1 MVLLISKTRTEELN
15 YDARISHNMIEP
27 RFINKNIDAVSDFEV
42 ILKQAIDLV
51 QRLTG
56 HLWTDYNI
64 HDPGITL
71 LEQLC
76 FALTDL
82 HYKTTLSTEDILTNT
97 RGLINRNQHA
107 FFEKEHI
114 LTCNPVTVNDFRK
127 VILDKVKEINNIMFN
142 PVLSV
147 HSNHYIKGLYRIVVR
162 ANETITNQFVTDK
175 EAEEEFKEKIRKL
188 TLSKRN
194 ICEDIMGD
202 IIILKCQKITIHAN
216 INIKY
221 TSVPEEIL
229 LRIYNKIE
237 SILNPKIRFYSKS
250 ELLDMGYTTE
260 QIYNGPLLE
269 NGVLLEKELKPIATE
284 IDPIDVTNA
293 ITILDGVSY
302 IQNLTIEDTD
312 DFDVVDTE
320 VAEKGKVEKKD
331 SFPFKLR
338 KDHFAYL
345 EKDTFLKNVKLY
357 SDDYRIPINEALF
370 LELYEHREPLKTQ
383 VRKEY
388 ANKKQA
394 RNIKA
399 GTYKDV
405 GTYYSIQNYF
415 PAIYGLGPNGLS
427 KSETK
432 ERKAV
437 AKQLKA
443 YLLFFE
449 QILANYSAQLANLGN
464 LYSTDLSSSNQKS
477 YYIQD
482 LYNVPD
488 IRDILKEYNQNGD
501 NRASFVDEM
510 KWEKFQ
516 SDEDNGYMKALLK
529 AVETPE
535 IYTDRKNR
543 ILDHLLGRFNRKL
556 SIYPILQY
564 FNSYIGGSS
573 LERDTFVL
581 QWKANILNHLLHI
594 DQGKI
599 KGYDYSSQIN
609 LMSGFEYKISLY
621 LNVNHLEYPSVT
633 KFKSKKE
640 SLMRRRLTNAFNN
653 TEKKYTITA
662 VKPTSTVQEEQ
673 EIDIIEF
680 NDENLTV
687 VTNSAENIELAE
699 NLEADNIDQSYIFS
713 SQTISVLEFG
723 IMRENYKIIPKDGKY
738 IIIYKPPQK
747 DAITPE
753 EKWQVIGSYKIKS
766 KAISALNEVIESLK
780 KLSVESEGF
789 HLVEHLLM
797 RPKLDQ
803 HNFGFS
809 YYESADSVFFKND
822 EWTSFEEREKRLTK
836 LKNAVLN
843 LGRTTAG
850 DDFDFKV
857 KFMDDNHFSI
867 VNTSVFSKRK
877 QDLNP
882 NLKKVIAEIN
892 KMQENKIFRY
902 PRIEL
907 NAKLSGRKVINE
919 NFYSLKATV
928 VLPAWPARFQD
939 KEFKMFTED
948 LIKAI
953 APGYLILNFKWLGI
967 SRMQKFENLYF
978 EWLEAI
984 KTNSDPNAR
993 LESCEALT
1001 NWLLETDIKK
1011 QK

>member
-1 MVLLISKTRTEELN
+1 
-15 YDARISHNMIEP
+15 MIEP
-27 RFINKNIDAVSDFEV
+27 RFINKNIDPTSDFEV

-82 HYKTTLSTEDILTNT
+82 HYKANLNTEDILTNS

-114 LTCNPVTVNDFRK
+114 LTCNPVTVSDFRK
-127 VILDKVKEINNIMFN
+127 VILDKVKEVNNIMFN

-147 HSNHYIKGLYRIVVR
+147 HGSHYIKGLYRIVVR

-175 EAEEEFKEKIRKL
+175 EAEEKFKEKIRKL

-202 IIILKCQKITIHAN
+202 VIILKCQNIAIHAN
-216 INIKY
+216 ISIKY
-221 TSVPEEIL
+221 TSAPEEIL

-237 SILNPKIRFYSKS
+237 SLLNPKIRFYSKS
-250 ELLDMGYTTE
+250 ELLDMGYAIE
-260 QIYNGPLLE
+260 QIYDGPLLT
-269 NGVLLEKELKPIATE
+269 NGILLEKDLKPIATE
-284 IDPIDVTNA
+284 IDPIDVTNT
-293 ITILDGVSY
+293 ITVLDGVSY
-302 IQNLTIEDTD
+302 IQNLTIENLD
-312 DFDVVDTE
+312 DCDTE
-320 VAEKGKVEKKD
+320 ETASDENDVTEKTD
-331 SFPFKLR
+331 SLPFRLK

-345 EKDTFLKNVKLY
+345 DKDTFLKNVKLY

-383 VRKEY
+383 IKKEY
-388 ANKKQA
+388 ADKKHS
-394 RNIKA
+394 RDIKA

-415 PAIYGLGPNGLS
+415 PAVYGIGPNGLS

-464 LYSTDLSSSNQKS
+464 LYATDLSRKNQKS
-477 YYIQD
+477 YYTQD
-482 LYNVPD
+482 LYAVPD
-488 IRDILKEYNQNGD
+488 IREILKEYNQNGD
-501 NRASFVDEM
+501 NRASFVNEM
-510 KWEKFQ
+510 KWENFQ
-516 SDEDNGYMKALLK
+516 NDEDNGYMKALLS

-535 IYTDRKNR
+535 IYIDRKNK

-564 FNSYIGGSS
+564 FNSYIGGSN

-581 QWKANILNHLLHI
+581 QWKANVLNHLLHI

-599 KGYDYSSQIN
+599 KGYDYSYQVN

-621 LNVNHLEYPSVT
+621 LNINHLEYPSLT
-633 KFKSKKE
+633 KFKSRKE
-640 SLMRRRLTNAFNN
+640 SLMRRRLTDVFNN
-653 TEKKYTITA
+653 ADKKYIIA
-662 VKPTSTVQEEQ
+662 PAKPEPAAEQEQ
-673 EIDIIEF
+673 EIDIVEF
-680 NDENLTV
+680 NDENLAV
-687 VTNSAENIELAE
+687 VSNVIENIEGAE
-699 NLEADNIDQSYIFS
+699 NLEIDSINQSYIFN

-723 IMRENYKIIPKDGKY
+723 IMKENYKIIPKDGKY

-747 DAITPE
+747 DSISPE
-753 EKWQVIGSYKIKS
+753 EKWQAIGSYKIKS
-766 KAISALNEVIESLK
+766 MAMNALNDVIESLK
-780 KLSVESEGF
+780 RLSIESEGF

-803 HNFGFS
+803 PNFGFS
-809 YYESADSVFFKND
+809 YYESEDSILFKND
-822 EWTSFEEREKRLTK
+822 EWTSFEERERRLTK
-836 LKNAVLN
+836 LKNAVKN
-843 LGRTTAG
+843 LGKKTPG

-857 KFMDDNHFSI
+857 KFLDDEEFTL
-867 VNTSVFSKRK
+867 VNTAIFSKK
-877 QDLNP
+877 SQDFDGD
-882 NLKKVIAEIN
+882 LKKVIAEIH

-907 NAKLSGRKVINE
+907 LAKLSGNGVVNE
-919 NFYSLKATV
+919 NFYSLKATI

-939 KEFKMFTED
+939 KEFKMFAED

-953 APGYLILNFKWLGI
+953 APGYLTLNFKWLGI
-967 SRMQKFENLYF
+967 SRMQKFEALYF
-978 EWLEAI
+978 EWFDAI
-984 KTNSDPNAR
+984 KTDADPQAR
-993 LESCEALT
+993 VASCEALT
-1001 NWLLETDIKK
+1001 NWLRETNINK

>member
-1 MVLLISKTRTEELN
+1 
-15 YDARISHNMIEP
+15 MIEP
-27 RFINKNIDAVSDFEV
+27 RIISKNIDPEADFEV

-56 HLWTDYNI
+56 HVWTDYNI
-64 HDPGITL
+64 HDPGITI

-82 HYKTTLSTEDILTNT
+82 HYKTKLSTEDILTNQ

-127 VILDKVKEINNIMFN
+127 IILDKVKEVNNIMFN
-142 PVLSV
+142 PILSL

-162 ANETITNQFVTDK
+162 ANETITNQFVTDN
-175 EAEEEFKEKIRKL
+175 EAEEEFKERIRKL

-194 ICEDIMGD
+194 ICEDVMGD
-202 IIILKCQKITIHAN
+202 IVILKCQKIAIHAN
-216 INIKY
+216 ISIKY
-221 TSVPEEIL
+221 TSAPEQIL

-237 SILNPKIRFYSKS
+237 SLLNPKIRFYSKS
-250 ELLDMGYTTE
+250 ELLDMGYTIE
-260 QIYNGPLLE
+260 QIYDGPLLN
-269 NGVLLEKELKPIATE
+269 NGIILERELKPIATE
-284 IDPIDVTNA
+284 IDPIDVTNT

-302 IQNLTIEDTD
+302 IQNLTIENDDNFDTITTFSEND
-312 DFDVVDTE
+312 R
-320 VAEKGKVEKKD
+320 VEKSD
-331 SFPFKLR
+331 SKPFKLE

-345 EKDTFLKNVKLY
+345 DKVTFLKHVKLY
-357 SDDYRIPINEALF
+357 SDDYRITINEAVF
-370 LELYEHREPLKTQ
+370 LDLYDHREPLKTQ
-383 VRKEY
+383 IRKEY
-388 ANKKQA
+388 ANKKQD

-405 GTYYSIQNYF
+405 GRYYSIQNYF
-415 PAIYGLGPNGLS
+415 PAIYGIGPNGLS
-427 KSETK
+427 KSESK
-432 ERKAV
+432 ERKAI
-437 AKQLKA
+437 AKQLKT

-464 LYSTDLSSSNQKS
+464 LYSTDLSTNNQKS
-477 YYIQD
+477 YYTQD

-488 IRDILKEYNQNGD
+488 IRDILKEFNQNGD
-501 NRASFVDEM
+501 NRDSFVNEM
-510 KWEKFQ
+510 KWEKFKN
-516 SDEDNGYMKALLK
+516 DEDNGYIKALLN

-535 IYTDRKNR
+535 IYTDRKNK

-564 FNSYIGGSS
+564 FNTYIGGSN
-573 LERDTFVL
+573 LERDAFVL
-581 QWKANILNHLLHI
+581 QWKGNILNNLLHI

-621 LNVNHLEYPSVT
+621 LNINHLEYPNLNQ
-633 KFKSKKE
+633 FKSRKE
-640 SLMRRRLTNAFNN
+640 SLIRRRLTDVFNN
-653 TEKKYTITA
+653 AEKKYIITA
-662 VKPTSTVQEEQ
+662 AKSEPAAEEEQ
-673 EIDIIEF
+673 ETDIIEF
-680 NDENLTV
+680 NDENLAV
-687 VTNSAENIELAE
+687 VTNSIENIELIE
-699 NLEADNIDQSYIFS
+699 NLDIDSVNQSYIFS

-723 IMRENYKIIPKDGKY
+723 IMKENYKIIPKDGKY

-747 DAITPE
+747 DIITPE
-753 EKWQVIGSYKIKS
+753 EKWQIIGSYKIKS

-809 YYESADSVFFKND
+809 YYEKEDSILFKND
-822 EWTSFEEREKRLTK
+822 EWTSFEERENRLTK
-836 LKNAVLN
+836 LKNAVMN
-843 LGRTTAG
+843 LGKKTAG
-850 DDFDFKV
+850 SDFDFKL
-857 KFMDDNHFSI
+857 KFIDDEYFSI
-867 VNTSVFSKRK
+867 VNTAVFSKK
-877 QDLNP
+877 SQDLDG
-882 NLKKVIAEIN
+882 NLKKIIAELN
-892 KMQENKIFRY
+892 KMHENKTFKY

-907 NAKLSGRKVINE
+907 LAKLSGKKVINE
-919 NFYSLKATV
+919 KFYSLQATV

-953 APGYLILNFKWLGI
+953 APGYLSLNFKWLGI
-967 SRMQKFENLYF
+967 SRMQKFETLYF
-978 EWLEAI
+978 EWLESI
-984 KTNSDPNAR
+984 KTNSDPEAR
-993 LESCEALT
+993 LQSCEALT

>member
-1 MVLLISKTRTEELN
+1 
-15 YDARISHNMIEP
+15 MIEP
-27 RFINKNIDAVSDFEV
+27 RFINKNIDPAADFEV

-82 HYKTTLSTEDILTNT
+82 HYKTKLSTEDILTNT
-97 RGLINRNQHA
+97 RGLINRNQHS

-127 VILDKVKEINNIMFN
+127 IILDKVKEVNNIMFN
-142 PVLSV
+142 PILSV

-175 EAEEEFKEKIRKL
+175 EAEDEFKEKIRKL

-202 IIILKCQKITIHAN
+202 IVILKCQKIAIHAN
-216 INIKY
+216 ISIKY

-237 SILNPKIRFYSKS
+237 SVLNPKIRFYSKS
-250 ELLDMGYTTE
+250 ELLDMGYTIE
-260 QIYNGPLLE
+260 QIYDGPLLN
-269 NGVLLEKELKPIATE
+269 NGILLERELKPIATE
-284 IDPIDVTNA
+284 IDPIDVTNT
-293 ITILDGVSY
+293 ITVLDGVSY
-302 IQNLTIEDTD
+302 IQNLTIENIDN
-312 DFDVVDTE
+312 FDTE
-320 VAEKGKVEKKD
+320 ETPLNDADKVEKTD
-331 SFPFKLR
+331 SFPFKLK
-338 KDHFAYL
+338 KDHFASL
-345 EKDTFLKNVKLY
+345 DKDTFLKNVKLY

-370 LELYEHREPLKTQ
+370 LELYDHREPLKTQ
-383 VRKEY
+383 VRKDS
-388 ANKKQA
+388 ASKKQE

-415 PAIYGLGPNGLS
+415 PTVYGLRENGLS

-432 ERKAV
+432 ERKAA

-464 LYSTDLSSSNQKS
+464 LYSTDLSTSNQKS
-477 YYIQD
+477 YYTQD

-488 IRDILKEYNQNGD
+488 IRYILKEYNQNGD
-501 NRASFVDEM
+501 NRASFVNEM
-510 KWEKFQ
+510 KWENFQ
-516 SDEDNGYMKALLK
+516 SDEDNGYMKALLS

-581 QWKANILNHLLHI
+581 QWKANVLNHLLHI

-609 LMSGFEYKISLY
+609 LMSGFEYKISIY
-621 LNVNHLEYPSVT
+621 LNINHLEYPSLT
-633 KFKSKKE
+633 KFKSRKE
-640 SLMRRRLTNAFNN
+640 SLMRRRLTDTFNN
-653 TEKKYTITA
+653 TEKKYTITP
-662 VKPTSTVQEEQ
+662 VKPAPAVEEEQ

-680 NDENLTV
+680 NDENLAV
-687 VTNSAENIELAE
+687 ITNSAENIELGE
-699 NLEADNIDQSYIFS
+699 SLEADTIDQSYIFN

-723 IMRENYKIIPKDGKY
+723 ILRENYKIIPKDGKY

-747 DAITPE
+747 DIITPE
-753 EKWQVIGSYKIKS
+753 EKWQVIGSYQIKS
-766 KAISALNEVIESLK
+766 KAINALNEVIESLK

-809 YYESADSVFFKND
+809 YYESEDSILFKND
-822 EWTSFEEREKRLTK
+822 EWTTFEERENRLTK
-836 LKNAVLN
+836 LKTAVLN
-843 LGRTTAG
+843 LGKKTPG
-850 DDFDFKV
+850 NDFDFKV
-857 KFMDDNHFSI
+857 KFTGDHHFSI
-867 VNTSVFSKRK
+867 VNTAVFSKRK
-877 QDLNP
+877 QDLDP
-882 NLKKVIAEIN
+882 NLKKIIAEIH

-907 NAKLSGRKVINE
+907 NTKLSGREIVNE
-919 NFYSLKATV
+919 NFYSLKATI

-953 APGYLILNFKWLGI
+953 APGYLTLNFKWLGI
-967 SRMQKFENLYF
+967 SRMQKFETLYF
-978 EWLEAI
+978 DWLEAI
-984 KTNSDPNAR
+984 KTNADPEAR

-1001 NWLLETDIKK
+1001 KWLRETDIKK